1 MRGDHTRV
9 STPRVSGPISLILA
23 LAFPAMVAAA
33 VALAYF
39 GFKHAE
45 DVSRPV
51 EQLFRQECQ
60 DYADSLAK
68 AVEAHL
74 DREALSFFAKVSDL
88 EDDPASTDPCDLDP
102 GPGIDSFAVLGET
115 RRIECTWPRAREID
129 TRRRKSAEQAP
140 PKIPWLGKIGNLA
153 WAQVDVDNFAYHHEV
168 LDGGGSA
175 LLAYTS
181 RRASDGD
188 RYHVVARLKL
198 DFVGKLW
205 SDNELG
211 PPRKNRRVAILD
223 EANNLIAGVRPSGPE
238 ARPGGRL
245 FYEGPLGKA
254 LYRWR
259 VQMVPQNAEEF
270 QAQRERTKGVRRVLI
285 LLSTVIIVVGL
296 VLVWLAVLTERR
308 ASSMKSDFIANV
320 SHELKTPLSLIRMFG
335 EMVAT
340 GRHKGEQ
347 AAREYG
353 GIITRESERLSHL
366 IDNVLD
372 FARLE
377 RGKASYHFAEGS
389 LAEVV
394 ERALD
399 VSRYRLERDKLKLS
413 VEIEPNLPAVRMDEN
428 EMTLVVLNLV
438 DNALKHAADGE
449 KVEVKVSRAPGFV
462 TLAVRDFGP
471 GISRVEQSRIFE
483 RFYRSQ
489 TTRERNVRG
498 SGIGLAVV
506 KHIAEA
512 HGGRVTVQ
520 SPVPGPNEGG
530 QGSLFTVF
538 VPAPVPAGSAEPV
551 VAKGEGEGPA

>member
-1 MRGDHTRV
+1 MRGVAR
-9 STPRVSGPISLILA
+9 PRVSGPISLILA
-23 LAFPAMVAAA
+23 LVFPAMIASA
-33 VALAYF
+33 VALAYY

-60 DYADSLAK
+60 DYAEGLAK
-68 AVEAHL
+68 SVETHL
-74 DREALSFFAKVSDL
+74 DREALSFFAKIAAV
-88 EDDPASTDPCDLDP
+88 EDDPTSTDPCDLDP
-102 GPGIDSFAVLGET
+102 GPGVDSYAVLGET
-115 RRIECTWPRAREID
+115 RRIQCTWPRARELD
-129 TRRRKSAEQAP
+129 AKRRRSAEQAP
-140 PKIPWLGKIGNLA
+140 AKIRWVGKIKNLA
-153 WAQVDVDNFAYHHEV
+153 WAQVDVDNFAYHHEG
-168 LDGGGSA
+168 LDGGDSA
-175 LLAYTS
+175 LLAYTV
-181 RRASDGD
+181 RRSSDGD
-188 RYHVVARLKL
+188 LYHVVARLKL

-205 SDNELG
+205 GDSELG
-211 PPRKNRRVAILD
+211 PARKNRRVAILD

-245 FYEGPLGKA
+245 FYEGPFGKA

-270 QAQRERTKGVRRVLI
+270 QAQRERTKSVRRVLI

-308 ASSMKSDFIANV
+308 ASRMKSDFIANV

-340 GRHKGEQ
+340 GRHKGEE
-347 AAREYG
+347 ASREYG

-377 RGKASYHFAEGS
+377 RGKASYHFAEGN
-389 LAEVV
+389 LADVV

-399 VSRYRLERDKLKLS
+399 VCRFRLDREKLKLS
-413 VEIEPNLPAVRMDEN
+413 VEIEPNLPVVRMDEN
-428 EMTLVVLNLV
+428 EMTLAVLNLV
-438 DNALKHAADGE
+438 DNAIKHGADGG
-449 KVEVKVSRAPGFV
+449 KVEVKVARVPGFV

-471 GISRVEQSRIFE
+471 GISRVEQPRVFE

-489 TTRERNVRG
+489 STRERNVRG
-498 SGIGLAVV
+498 SGIGLALV

-520 SPVPGPNEGG
+520 SPVPGAAEGS
-530 QGSLFTVF
+530 QGSVFTVF
-538 VPAPVPAGSAEPV
+538 VPAPVPEVAAEQV
-551 VAKGEGEGPA
+551 HAKLGEEEPA

>member
-1 MRGDHTRV
+1 MRGV
-9 STPRVSGPISLILA
+9 GSPQVSGPISLILA
-23 LAFPAMVAAA
+23 LVFPAMIAAA
-33 VALAYF
+33 VALAYY

-60 DYADSLAK
+60 DYAEGLTK
-68 AVEAHL
+68 AVEARL
-74 DREALSFFAKVSDL
+74 DREALALFAKVTAQ
-88 EDDPASTDPCDLDP
+88 EDSPASVDPCDLDP

-115 RRIECTWPRAREID
+115 RRIECTWPRAREAD
-129 TRRRKSAEQAP
+129 PKRRKPSEPAQ
-140 PKIPWLGKIGNLA
+140 PKIPWLGKIRNLA
-153 WAQVDVDNFAYHHEV
+153 WGQVDVDNFAYHHEI

-175 LLAYTS
+175 LLAYTV
-181 RRASDGD
+181 RRAADGD
-188 RYHVVARLKL
+188 LYHVVGRLTL
-198 DFVGKLW
+198 DFIGKLW
-205 SDNELG
+205 TDSELG
-211 PPRKNRRVAILD
+211 PARKNRRIAILD

-245 FYEGPLGKA
+245 FYEGPFGKA

-296 VLVWLAVLTERR
+296 VLVWLAILAERR
-308 ASSMKSDFIANV
+308 ASRMKSDFIANV

-340 GRHKGEQ
+340 GRHKGEE

-372 FARLE
+372 FSRLE
-377 RGKASYHFAEGS
+377 RGKASYHFAEGN

-399 VSRYRLERDKLKLS
+399 VCRYRLEREKMKLQ
-413 VEIEPNLPAVRMDEN
+413 VEIEPDLPVVRMDEN

-438 DNALKHAADGE
+438 DNAIKHAADGG
-449 KVEVKVSRAPGFV
+449 KVEVSVARAPGFV
-462 TLAVRDFGP
+462 TLSVRDFGA
-471 GISRVEQSRIFE
+471 GISRVEQGRIFE

-489 TTRERNVRG
+489 STRERNVRG
-498 SGIGLAVV
+498 SGIGLALV

-520 SPVPGPNEGG
+520 SPVPAAAEGS
-530 QGSLFTVF
+530 QGSVFTVF
-538 VPAPVPAGSAEPV
+538 VPAPVAADTSSPVPVQARGQDPA
-551 VAKGEGEGPA
+551 

>member
-1 MRGDHTRV
+1 MRGVANARL
-9 STPRVSGPISLILA
+9 SGPISLILA
-23 LAFPAMVAAA
+23 LVFPAMIAAA
-33 VALAYF
+33 VALAYY

-60 DYADSLAK
+60 DYAEGLAQ

-74 DREALSFFAKVSDL
+74 DREALSLFAKVSER
-88 EDDPASTDPCDLDP
+88 EDDPTLTDPCDLDP
-102 GPGIDSFAVLGET
+102 GLGIDSFAVLGEA
-115 RRIECTWPRAREID
+115 RRVECVWPRARETD
-129 TRRRKSAEQAP
+129 GKRRKSAEPPP
-140 PKIPWLGKIGNLA
+140 PKIAWLGKIRNLA
-153 WAQVDVDNFAYHHEV
+153 WSQVDVDSFAYHHEV

-175 LLAYTS
+175 LLAYTV
-181 RRASDGD
+181 RRATDGD
-188 RYHVVARLKL
+188 LYHVVARLKL
-198 DFVGKLW
+198 DFIGKLW
-205 SDNELG
+205 TDSELG
-211 PPRKNRRVAILD
+211 PSRKNRRIAVLD
-223 EANNLIAGVRPSGPE
+223 ESNNLVAGKRPSGPE

-245 FYEGPLGKA
+245 FYEGPFGKA

-285 LLSTVIIVVGL
+285 LVSAVIIVVGL
-296 VLVWLAVLTERR
+296 VLVWLAVVSERR
-308 ASSMKSDFIANV
+308 ASRMKSDFIANV

-353 GIITRESERLSHL
+353 AIITRESERLSHL

-377 RGKASYHFAEGS
+377 RGKASYHFAEGN
-389 LAEVV
+389 LGDVV

-399 VSRYRLERDKLKLS
+399 VCRYRLDREKMKLS
-413 VEIEPNLPAVRMDEN
+413 LDVAADLPSVRMDEN

-438 DNALKHAADGE
+438 DNAIKHAADGG
-449 KVEVKVSRAPGFV
+449 KVEVSLARAPGFV
-462 TLAVRDFGP
+462 TLAVRDFGA
-471 GISRVEQSRIFE
+471 GISPVEQSRIFE

-489 TTRERNVRG
+489 STRERNIRG
-498 SGIGLAVV
+498 SGIGLALV

-512 HGGRVTVQ
+512 HGGRVTVE
-520 SPVPGPNEGG
+520 SPVPGSPAP
-530 QGSLFTVF
+530 GSVFTVF
-538 VPAPVPAGSAEPV
+538 IPAPVPAGAVSGSSSTSGA
-551 VAKGEGEGPA
+551 GPQP